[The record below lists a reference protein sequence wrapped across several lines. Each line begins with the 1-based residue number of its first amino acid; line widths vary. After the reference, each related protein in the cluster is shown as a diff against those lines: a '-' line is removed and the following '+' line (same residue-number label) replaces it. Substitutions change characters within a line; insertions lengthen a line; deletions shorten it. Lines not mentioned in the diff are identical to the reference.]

1 MLEGLERLTGQH
13 VRVWQSRDG
22 KLVHLTGPAVPWSPD
37 VPQDAGIHETPDGP
51 AWFAPARGV
60 LGYWIE
66 VAGGSHEKL
75 LAGAAAA
82 VPILSSI
89 LGHALHA
96 EEVRAELT
104 DRYEEIDLLYTIS
117 EILGSTIQL
126 EEASAT
132 IVREVSSVVGAR
144 RASIM
149 VHDEQAG
156 VLRTIASRGFEH
168 DEHFQVDVRDP
179 DSVAAKVFR
188 ERRVMVHDPS
198 PGNGLPSP
206 TGRPYRTAAWLS
218 VPICHAS
225 PGGSLRC
232 IGVINLTDR
241 VGGDR
246 FTPSDRKLLTAIASQ
261 VGAALENARLAT
273 RDRQQQ
279 RLHRELELA
288 HDLQLRLLPAPTVLR
303 GEAEVAALCRPVDSV
318 GGDFYTFSRLGK
330 GRVGVMVGDV
340 SSHGF
345 GAALVMA
352 LVLSAAGIHVES
364 AGSPEATLRG
374 LLDSVEDEL
383 RRAEMYLTVF
393 YGVLDRETRTLR
405 YASAG
410 HHHAFKMPA
419 SGAPERLDST
429 VPPLG
434 LAESSAMEGRDVPWS
449 PGQDLLCLWTDGLVE
464 AVDASGERYGEAR
477 LLAVLGRHRA
487 EPVQDILAKV
497 LAEADAWAQSPA
509 DDRTLLILRI

>member
-1 MLEGLERLTGQH
+1 
-13 VRVWQSRDG
+13 
-22 KLVHLTGPAVPWSPD
+22 
-37 VPQDAGIHETPDGP
+37 
-51 AWFAPARGV
+51 
-60 LGYWIE
+60 
-66 VAGGSHEKL
+66 
-75 LAGAAAA
+75 
-82 VPILSSI
+82 
-89 LGHALHA
+89 
-96 EEVRAELT
+96 
-104 DRYEEIDLLYTIS
+104 
-117 EILGSTIQL
+117 
-126 EEASAT
+126 
-132 IVREVSSVVGAR
+132 
-144 RASIM
+144 
-149 VHDEQAG
+149 
-156 VLRTIASRGFEH
+156 
-168 DEHFQVDVRDP
+168 
-179 DSVAAKVFR
+179 
-188 ERRVMVHDPS
+188 
-198 PGNGLPSP
+198 
-206 TGRPYRTAAWLS
+206 
-218 VPICHAS
+218 
-225 PGGSLRC
+225 
-232 IGVINLTDR
+232 
-241 VGGDR
+241 
-246 FTPSDRKLLTAIASQ
+246 
-261 VGAALENARLAT
+261 
-273 RDRQQQ
+273 
-279 RLHRELELA
+279 
-288 HDLQLRLLPAPTVLR
+288 
-303 GEAEVAALCRPVDSV
+303 
-318 GGDFYTFSRLGK
+318 
-330 GRVGVMVGDV
+330 MVGDV

-477 LLAVLGRHRA
+477 LLDVLGRHRA